1 MHEHAEVFTAGRWKR
16 LEDERVAEEEQRKL
30 RAQEAAAGNLGSAE
44 RAQKLSYLENIAQ
57 RNQIFNMNEAFQML
71 SKELS
76 EMMQSLVSPHNSV
89 LLVLKPLKPGLEL
102 CRMGCTAPLIVNL
115 LERALVLHI
124 GYITPKVY
132 CCSTLQDLPWTL
144 DAVQDDAYQWEV
156 VFSKF
161 AESSPLAQVL
171 YFYSST
177 FLILTELK

>member
-30 RAQEAAAGNLGSAE
+30 RAQEAAAGSLGSAE

-89 LLVLKPLKPGLEL
+89 LLVLKPLKPGPEL
-102 CRMGCTAPLIVNL
+102 CRMGCTAPLIV
-115 LERALVLHI
+115 ERALVLLI
-124 GYITPKVY
+124 G
-132 CCSTLQDLPWTL
+132 
-144 DAVQDDAYQWEV
+144 
-156 VFSKF
+156 
-161 AESSPLAQVL
+161 
-171 YFYSST
+171 
-177 FLILTELK
+177 